1 MDDSIKVFRDPDSAS
16 VLVDGELAVLNGDRC
31 YLYTIDTPESA
42 DVPMR
47 HDEVVAVLRISCS
60 WTLRAVP
67 WRIADAFVR
76 RGIPARVFG
85 S

>member
-1 MDDSIKVFRDPDSAS
+1 MGDSINVFRDPDSAS
-16 VLVDGELAVLNGDRC
+16 VLVDGELAVLSVDRC
-31 YLYTIDTPESA
+31 YLYTVDTPESG

-47 HDEVVAVLRISCS
+47 HEDVVAVLRISCS